1 MRIRFVDET
10 RLEFL
15 DAISYYN
22 KQQPKLGQ
30 RFKVEVEQS
39 ILWLAEHV
47 EACKLRPGGYRRLNL
62 RVFPY
67 YIPYVVRGSVSG
79 FLPLLTEG
87 GSQNTG
93 FKEQR
98 SPTTFRLMRRE
109 NSTTPW
115 LS

>member
-67 YIPYVVRGSVSG
+67 YIPYVVRGISS
-79 FLPLLTEG
+79 LDSCRC
-87 GSQNTG
+87 SQKAEARILDSKNKG
-93 FKEQR
+93 LQR
-98 SPTTFRLMRRE
+98 HFA
-109 NSTTPW
+109 
-115 LS
+115 